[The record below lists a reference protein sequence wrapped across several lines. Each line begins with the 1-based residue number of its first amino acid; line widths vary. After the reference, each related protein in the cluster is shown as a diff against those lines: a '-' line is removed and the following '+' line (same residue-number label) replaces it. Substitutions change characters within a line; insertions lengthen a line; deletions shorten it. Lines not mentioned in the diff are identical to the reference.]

1 MSITKKAFAE
11 LSASRVKDARSIFN
25 QTKKSSVLYD
35 EWFAAGVREEHFKA
49 PSTDGSKLN
58 DVEWAA
64 VQLEAIAGF
73 TAQER
78 DALMLGFKEY
88 CSKYKI
94 DKAVWVE
101 TIKPRKLG
109 DLKNARKNTLHVW
122 RTAMKSRYSAN
133 LTPAMRA
140 KATAKRKPT
149 KILNYRH
156 EVDKMMEWVEDIN
169 DPAVNVKEIQTTLNY
184 VRSLLPE
191 AINAETP
198 EH

>member
-1 MSITKKAFAE
+1 MSTITKKAFADM
-11 LSASRVKDARSIFN
+11 ASERKADARAIN
-25 QTKKSSVLYD
+25 KATKKASALYD
-35 EWFAAGVREEHFKA
+35 SWFASGVREGHFKA
-49 PSTDGSKLN
+49 PSTEGSRLN
-58 DVEWAA
+58 EAEWIA
-64 VQLEAIAGF
+64 VQLEAVAGF

-78 DALMLGFKEY
+78 DALMLGFKDY

-94 DKAVWVE
+94 DKAVWLE
-101 TIKPRKLG
+101 TIKPLKLG
-109 DLKNARKNTLHVW
+109 ALKNARKNTLHVW
-122 RTAMKSRYSAN
+122 RTAMKSRAAAK
-133 LTPAMRA
+133 LTPAQR
-140 KATAKRKPT
+140 KAAKRKPT

-169 DPAVNVKEIQTTLNY
+169 DPTVNVKEIQTTLNY

>member
-25 QTKKSSVLYD
+25 QAKKSSAIYD
-35 EWFAAGVREEHFKA
+35 AWFAAGVREGHFKA

-58 DVEWAA
+58 DTEWIA

-78 DALMLGFKEY
+78 DALVLGFKEY

-122 RTAMKSRYSAN
+122 RTAMRSRAAAN
-133 LTPAMRA
+133 LTPAQK
-140 KATAKRKPT
+140 KAAKRKPT

>member
-25 QTKKSSVLYD
+25 RTKKSSVIYD
-35 EWFAAGVREEHFKA
+35 EWYAAGKRECHLLPPKRE
-49 PSTDGSKLN
+49 GSKLN
-58 DVEWAA
+58 DAQWSELLRDAC
-64 VQLEAIAGF
+64 GGMS
-73 TAQER
+73 AQER
-78 DALMLGFKEY
+78 DMLTLGFKDY

-94 DKAVWVE
+94 DKTVWVE

-109 DLKNARKNTLHVW
+109 DLKNARKNALHVW
-122 RTAMKSRYSAN
+122 RTAMKSRADAN
-133 LTPAMRA
+133 LTPAQK
-140 KATAKRKPT
+140 KAAKRKPT

-156 EVDKMMEWVEDIN
+156 EVDKMMEWVEDIK

-184 VRSLLPE
+184 VKSLLPE
-191 AINAETP
+191 AVNAETP

>member
-1 MSITKKAFAE
+1 MSTITKKAFAGMANE
-11 LSASRVKDARSIFN
+11 RMADARAIN
-25 QTKKSSVLYD
+25 KAGKKSSALYD
-35 EWFAAGVREEHFKA
+35 SWFASGVREGHFKA

-78 DALMLGFKEY
+78 DALTLGFKEY

-94 DKAVWVE
+94 DKAAWAE
-101 TIKPRKLG
+101 TIKPLKLG
-109 DLKNARKNTLHVW
+109 ILKNARKNTLHVW
-122 RTAMKSRYSAN
+122 RTAMKSRAAAN
-133 LTPAMRA
+133 LTPAQR
-140 KATAKRKPT
+140 KAAKRKPT

-169 DPAVNVKEIQTTLNY
+169 DPTVDVKEIQTTLNY

-198 EH
+198 QH